1 MLQQDQPEDYVIATG
16 RMETVR
22 RFIEITSNFLG
33 WNKDNENGFIQEN
46 EGINEVDLRA
56 DNKEIVVR
64 IDSRYFR
71 PTEVK
76 QLLADSKKSRDKL
89 GWESKTSLEEIISE
103 MVNFDK
109 KEGLKESILKG
120 KGFKIR

>member
-1 MLQQDQPEDYVIATG
+1 M
-16 RMETVR
+16 
-22 RFIEITSNFLG
+22 
-33 WNKDNENGFIQEN
+33 
-46 EGINEVDLRA
+46 
-56 DNKEIVVR
+56 
-64 IDSRYFR
+64 
-71 PTEVK
+71 EVK

-109 KEGLKESILKG
+109 KEALKESILKG